1 MKQTRPEVRGPRPE
15 SEESFDAHQ
24 CLGLGPR
31 ASGLGPSRP
40 LIGITCRL
48 EPKPDYNTA
57 WHYLQRE
64 YSEAVWDA
72 GGLPVLIPLIADQEY
87 TRELVARL
95 DGILLSG
102 SSSDVDPA
110 RYGQPRQPDCGPA
123 HAERDAVDLSLIRL
137 ALETHKP
144 LLGICFG
151 TQAMNVALGGTLIQ
165 HLGHLDNRPPLA
177 HDDRHIRHDVA
188 VEAGSLLERLG
199 GGRRFVVNSSHH
211 QALDRVPPGLR
222 VTARSPTDG
231 VIEAVETTD
240 PERFLVGVQWH
251 PERIYKEE
259 HLSRALFEEL
269 VRQAKL

>member
-1 MKQTRPEVRGPRPE
+1 MK
-15 SEESFDAHQ
+15 
-24 CLGLGPR
+24 
-31 ASGLGPSRP
+31 P

-48 EPKPDYNTA
+48 EPKPQYNTA

-64 YSEAVWDA
+64 YSEAVWEA
-72 GGLPVLIPLIADQEY
+72 GGLPVLIPLIADETY
-87 TRELVARL
+87 TRDLIARL

-110 RYGQPRQPDCGPA
+110 RYGEPRQTDCGPA
-123 HAERDAVDLSLIRL
+123 HPERDAVDLSLIHL

-165 HLGHLDNRPPLA
+165 HLTVPLA
-177 HDDRHIRHDVA
+177 HDDRNARHDVA
-188 VEAGSLLERLG
+188 VEPGSVLEKLG
-199 GGRRFVVNSSHH
+199 GGRKFVVNTSHH

-222 VTARSPTDG
+222 VTARSSADG

-240 PERFLVGVQWH
+240 PGRFLVGVQWH

-259 HLSRALFEEL
+259 QLSRALFEEL
-269 VRQAKL
+269 VRQAKS

>member
-1 MKQTRPEVRGPRPE
+1 MK
-15 SEESFDAHQ
+15 
-24 CLGLGPR
+24 
-31 ASGLGPSRP
+31 RP

-48 EPKPDYNTA
+48 APKPEYNTA

-72 GGLPVLIPLIADQEY
+72 GGLPVLIPLIADEAY
-87 TRELVARL
+87 TRELIPHL

-102 SSSDVDPA
+102 STSDVDPA
-110 RYGQPRQPDCGPA
+110 RYGQPRQPECGPT
-123 HAERDAVDLSLIRL
+123 HPERDAVDLSLIHL
-137 ALETHKP
+137 ALDTHKP

-151 TQAMNVALGGTLIQ
+151 TQALNVALGGTLIQ
-165 HLGHLDNRPPLA
+165 HLGLPLP
-177 HDDRHIRHDVA
+177 HDDRNVRHDVA
-188 VEAGSLLERLG
+188 VEAGSVLEKLG
-199 GGRRFVVNSSHH
+199 SGRNFVVNTSHH

-222 VTARSPTDG
+222 VTARSTADG

-240 PERFLVGVQWH
+240 PGRFLVGVQWH

-269 VRQAKL
+269 VRQAKS